1 MGQSNF
7 LKKKQ
12 TPAPLR
18 NAQWMWSE
26 VLEQRYLF
34 WGVGNLGFGSCPCFP
49 HPPPLLNSQQRP
61 FPPKHFHPCRRTP
74 IIRKRLGGGLGCL
87 PGAFWAI
94 CLKDSFYLEGMEPH
108 LSEQKVNWDQSPKIP
123 FFIPGSDLRFRLLTS
138 RDQELPE
145 ALPWLDLTF
154 PAANPERQE
163 PVWRIPILAS
173 PRRA

>member
-7 LKKKQ
+7 LKKKNNPSP
-12 TPAPLR
+12 TKECSVDVERGVRAALFILGSWKSRIRVLPL
-18 NAQWMWSE
+18 
-26 VLEQRYLF
+26 
-34 WGVGNLGFGSCPCFP
+34 FP
-49 HPPPLLNSQQRP
+49 TSPPLLNSQQRP